1 MIRVHMVIV
10 MSLLCVTG
18 LFWVGSARGDD
29 RAGVSLL
36 NLPSDPISFQ
46 TGPGSQI
53 ANSYC
58 LICHSAEYVYMQ
70 PPHPREQWVE
80 IVKKMKTTFGCPI
93 PDEQISP
100 LVDYL
105 ISQNSVQLATP
116 PRFVSQEVLEETS
129 DQALSHSGD
138 PQKGK
143 TLYEQHCL
151 NCHGAGGRGDGP
163 IGQSLIPPAANLTLL
178 DKKSDDTVL
187 DTIRNGRAGTAMPS
201 WKTYL
206 NQSAMQD
213 LLAFLRTLSQK
224 P

>member
-1 MIRVHMVIV
+1 MVLFRIFLLV
-10 MSLLCVTG
+10 SLCVPA
-18 LFWVGSARGDD
+18 LFWELPARGDTQEP
-29 RAGVSLL
+29 VSIL
-36 NLPSDPISFQ
+36 NLPPDPISFR
-46 TGPGSQI
+46 TGPGSEI

-58 LICHSAEYVYMQ
+58 VICHSAEYVYMQ
-70 PPHPREQWVE
+70 PPHPRAQWVE
-80 IVKKMKTTFGCPI
+80 IVKRMKMAFGCPI

-105 ISQNSVQLATP
+105 ISQNSVQLATNP
-116 PRFVSQEVLEETS
+116 DPVHTDVSNEMS
-129 DQALSHSGD
+129 GQAQNHPGD

-151 NCHGAGGRGDGP
+151 NCHGAGGKGDGP

-178 DKKSDDTVL
+178 DKKSDKAIL

-201 WKTYL
+201 WKAYL
-206 NQSAMQD
+206 NQSALKD

-224 P
+224 S